1 LWYAFG
7 REGEILCLE
16 RCVGFEADR
25 IASVAQIEQRTSSR
39 ADGAPFQAI
48 LLDIY
53 RAEMFAVTA
62 VLPLKLNWSIGLAVE
77 IQLPQY
83 VTFIFTLDGRL
94 PWSEKTSFVLG
105 TKYSHFRY
113 SL

>member
-1 LWYAFG
+1 
-7 REGEILCLE
+7 LE
-16 RCVGFEADR
+16 RSVGFEANR
-25 IASVAQIEQRTSSR
+25 IAPIAQIEYRTSSR
-39 ADGAPFQAI
+39 ANRAAFQAI
-48 LLDIY
+48 LIEIY
-53 RAEMFAVTA
+53 WAKMLAVTA
-62 VLPLKLNWSIGLAVE
+62 VLPLKLNWSIGLAGE

-83 VTFIFTLDGRL
+83 VTFVFTLDGRL